1 MESSKRLR
9 PVLIVLVAALS
20 GVPVWAGTAPCSGT
34 KRLQL
39 RWSPKTQTA
48 LVSLS
53 ATQCERPAACAAGRA
68 AGTLL
73 TKSPITVSIRDAGGH
88 SLSGVVD
95 PRAAHCGARCGQRN
109 RGGCSGGA
117 DIHRVAGGF
126 LRYIFTEP
134 GPTTVVAS
142 KLRLPAPKLPRL
154 TTPIT
159 VTITDAEGYAVEVE
173 LQTCRIRQSAAGTVL
188 WCS

>member
-9 PVLIVLVAALS
+9 LVIVVLVATLGGLPA
-20 GVPVWAGTAPCSGT
+20 WAAPCAGT

-48 LVSLS
+48 LVSVS
-53 ATQCERPAACAAGRA
+53 AMQCERPASCTAGRA
-68 AGTLL
+68 AGVLL
-73 TKSPITVSIRDAGGH
+73 TKTPITVSIHDAGGH

-126 LRYIFTEP
+126 LRYMFTEP

-142 KLRLPAPKLPRL
+142 KLRLPAPELPRL
-154 TTPIT
+154 TTPLT
-159 VTITDAEGYAVEVE
+159 VTFTDAEGYTVEAE
-173 LQTCRIRQSAAGTVL
+173 LQTCRVRQSAGGTVL